1 MLPHFRYFLTAML
14 CFGLAG
20 CGLPRG
26 AGFQAEVLA
35 ASSVETKDDGTVERT
50 YDFSVFEV
58 TRETLPVLQSWPDL
72 GARHYRW
79 ISDRQAATSMIIAP
93 GDKLQLTVWDAEENS
108 LLSGTGQ
115 RATPLQEVEVS
126 SNGQIFVPYI
136 GNLKVSGMAPET
148 ARQRIEEELTMTI
161 PSAQVQLISA
171 PGRANTANIVTGV
184 AAPGIYPLE
193 YRNVKLLD
201 FLSLAGGVP
210 ADLINPQVKL
220 ARGSNVY
227 GISYDRLLSNP
238 ALDTTVRGGDRI
250 IVEPEDRTFLSLGA
264 TGTQAIHPF
273 PQDEVS
279 ALDAMAIVGG
289 VNPGRANPEGILV
302 LREYDASQ
310 VRTDGSGPPM
320 DRVVF
325 TLDLTSADGLFS
337 AAQFE
342 IQPGDLVYGTESALG
357 SAFTVLNI
365 FNTVSTLR
373 N

>member
-1 MLPHFRYFLTAML
+1 MQFHIRYVLAAML

-35 ASSVETKDDGTVERT
+35 ASSFDKNEDGTVERT
-50 YDFSVFEV
+50 YDFAVFEV
-58 TRETLPVLQSWPDL
+58 TRETLPVLKSWPDL
-72 GARHYRW
+72 GTRHYRW
-79 ISDRQAATSMIIAP
+79 INDRQAATSMIIAP

-115 RATPLQEVEVS
+115 RVTPLQEVEVS

-148 ARQRIEEELTMTI
+148 ARQRIEEELTQTI
-161 PSAQVQLISA
+161 PSAQIQLIAA

-184 AAPGIYPLE
+184 GAPGIYPLA

-201 FLSLAGGVP
+201 LLSLAGGVP
-210 ADLINPQVKL
+210 PDLVNPQVKL
-220 ARGSNVY
+220 ARGNEVF

-238 ALDTTVRGGDRI
+238 ALDTNVRGGDRI
-250 IVEPEDRTFLSLGA
+250 IVEAEDRTFLSLGA

-273 PQDEVS
+273 PQEDVS
-279 ALDAMAIVGG
+279 ALDAIAIVGG
-289 VNPGRANPEGILV
+289 VNPTRANPEGILV
-302 LREYDASQ
+302 LREYDAAQIRS
-310 VRTDGSGPPM
+310 DSSGPPQ

-337 AAQFE
+337 AAQFK
-342 IQPGDLVYGTESALG
+342 IQPNDLVYGTESALG

-365 FNTVSTLR
+365 FNTVSGLR